1 MYCLIFWTES
11 QESSIMKL
19 QEIQPPAAEGD
30 MRKVKYDGLSYDVKI
45 LKINS
50 KLHNLFNSC

>member
-11 QESSIMKL
+11 QESSIMKW
-19 QEIQPPAAEGD
+19 QEIQPAAAEED
-30 MRKVKYDGLSYDVKI
+30 MRKVEYDGLNYDVKI

-50 KLHNLFNSC
+50 KLHNLF